1 MIYNINPFSPFTRN
15 IKWYKNKDF
24 GSFDWYMNHI
34 GLDDYIEFGK
44 KGNRDSF
51 ALVRNGEISTIA
63 AVRITTVGEV
73 KNHWSQ
79 NKYMFWFYEVE
90 SP

>member
-1 MIYNINPFSPFTRN
+1 MIIMIYNINPISAFTRN
-15 IKWYKNKDF
+15 IKKYKNKDF
-24 GSFDWYMNHI
+24 GSSDPYMNLIVH
-34 GLDDYIEFGK
+34 DDNIEFGK
-44 KGNRDSF
+44 KRNRDSF

-79 NKYMFWFYEVE
+79 NKYMF
-90 SP
+90 